1 MVVVTLL
8 SHAKFEP
15 NEHQEDAPNFG
26 DQVEIIKTLYL

>member
-1 MVVVTLL
+1 MVVVL
-8 SHAKFEP
+8 SHAIFEP